1 MKLTFK
7 SPLWWWGILVLALL
21 FISWSVSL
29 ILSVTRLQDE
39 ASRNVAL
46 INKFNSVEQTIR
58 TLEDSMASNGEHLA
72 LSSDSWQQVITSYRT
87 NLQQLTADERSQLGP
102 AAPILHLDSLVAQL
116 NNLYIQIEQEKLAKI
131 KDQTLTRRFQYQI
144 HLAINDFRTVLQSL
158 RTHQAKVSIALVS
171 KWQELTRLVVISC
184 LLAFFLS
191 IVLLIYQRDLS
202 RRLRAEKGLQESEER
217 FRRLAENA
225 PDLIYRYRFTPTP
238 AFEYVSPAVNAM
250 SGCTPEEFY
259 ADPGLAFKLV
269 YPDDLV
275 HLEMLKNSPPTS
287 VMDLTLRWQ
296 HRDGS
301 LIWTEQRLMPIV
313 DAAGKVFAIEG
324 IVRNVTR
331 RKLAEQALRES
342 EVRFHSMADTAP
354 VLLWMA
360 GPDQRCSFFNKSWL
374 EFTGR
379 PIEEE
384 LGEGWTR
391 GIHPDDRT
399 KAVEAYNTAFTA
411 RREFKIEYRFKRHDG
426 EYRWLVNTGLPRWL
440 ADGSFAG
447 YLGSCLDFTEHRQVE
462 DSLRASEEA
471 LRHSEERYRTLI
483 EQMPDGLYRSTPD
496 GKYVDVNSALVKI
509 LGYDSR
515 ENLLQVDIKS
525 QIYFDNRER
534 EEAMAAAKQ
543 PSNDGVVILRHRRKD
558 GQEVWLEDHGRFIT
572 DANGT
577 VIYQEGI
584 LRDVTARKLA
594 EDALRQSEERYRT
607 LIERLSDG
615 VYRSTPD
622 GKFIEVNPAMVRM
635 LGYANKDELL
645 AVDIRKQLYFEEG
658 ERNTVVD
665 KLQRAGGDEIDIFR
679 LRRKDGREVWVEDH
693 GRLVTDATGKVI
705 YHEGILRDISA
716 RRRTEEALRESE
728 ERYRSVIGALA
739 EGVVLHDAE
748 GRIIASNAS
757 AERILGFAASQLQG
771 RQTADFNWSAVHED
785 NTPFPAE
792 MHPAMVS
799 LRTGQSCS
807 NVVMGIHKPGG
818 ELAWIS
824 INSQPLLRAVE
835 STPYAV
841 VVSFYEITERRWA
854 EEALRESE
862 ERYRLLAENSLDLI
876 ELIDLDGNV
885 MYASPSHFYVL
896 GHTPNELV
904 YQNLFSF
911 VHHDDVPKALLAVN
925 ELMDSKTRK
934 TIELRLHQKNG
945 TWIEVEALLSGIP
958 GPGNNIHRILFSA
971 RDIAARKLA
980 EAHLKS
986 SLKEKEV
993 LLKEIHHRVKN
1004 NLQIISSLLNLQSGY
1019 IQDPQAGELFK
1030 ESRNRVKSM
1039 ALIHERLYQSK
1050 DLARIDFAEY
1060 VRNLTT
1066 HLFRSYGVTARAV
1079 SLQIAVDNILLD
1091 IDTAIPCGLIINEL
1105 VTNSLK
1111 YAFPPGLEG
1120 EIRIGLHRESNGQLA
1135 LNVSDNGTGLSPDFD
1150 FQKTESLGLQ
1160 LVNTLTDQ
1168 LQGQIEIERQGGTTF
1183 KILLHPHH
1191 EFEVQENF

>member
-379 PIEEE
+379 SIEEE

-645 AVDIRKQLYFEEG
+645 AVDIRKQLYFE
-658 ERNTVVD
+658 
-665 KLQRAGGDEIDIFR
+665 
-679 LRRKDGREVWVEDH
+679 
-693 GRLVTDATGKVI
+693 
-705 YHEGILRDISA
+705 
-716 RRRTEEALRESE
+716 
-728 ERYRSVIGALA
+728 
-739 EGVVLHDAE
+739 
-748 GRIIASNAS
+748 
-757 AERILGFAASQLQG
+757 
-771 RQTADFNWSAVHED
+771 
-785 NTPFPAE
+785 
-792 MHPAMVS
+792 
-799 LRTGQSCS
+799 
-807 NVVMGIHKPGG
+807 
-818 ELAWIS
+818 
-824 INSQPLLRAVE
+824 
-835 STPYAV
+835 
-841 VVSFYEITERRWA
+841 
-854 EEALRESE
+854 
-862 ERYRLLAENSLDLI
+862 
-876 ELIDLDGNV
+876 
-885 MYASPSHFYVL
+885 
-896 GHTPNELV
+896 
-904 YQNLFSF
+904 
-911 VHHDDVPKALLAVN
+911 
-925 ELMDSKTRK
+925 
-934 TIELRLHQKNG
+934 
-945 TWIEVEALLSGIP
+945 
-958 GPGNNIHRILFSA
+958 
-971 RDIAARKLA
+971 
-980 EAHLKS
+980 
-986 SLKEKEV
+986 
-993 LLKEIHHRVKN
+993 
-1004 NLQIISSLLNLQSGY
+1004 
-1019 IQDPQAGELFK
+1019 
-1030 ESRNRVKSM
+1030 
-1039 ALIHERLYQSK
+1039 
-1050 DLARIDFAEY
+1050 
-1060 VRNLTT
+1060 
-1066 HLFRSYGVTARAV
+1066 
-1079 SLQIAVDNILLD
+1079 
-1091 IDTAIPCGLIINEL
+1091 
-1105 VTNSLK
+1105 
-1111 YAFPPGLEG
+1111 
-1120 EIRIGLHRESNGQLA
+1120 
-1135 LNVSDNGTGLSPDFD
+1135 
-1150 FQKTESLGLQ
+1150 
-1160 LVNTLTDQ
+1160 
-1168 LQGQIEIERQGGTTF
+1168 
-1183 KILLHPHH
+1183 
-1191 EFEVQENF
+1191 